1 MAEPTNFFDFVRFVI
16 FATLFERPFFLKII
30 NFCDRLSHC
39 KKCRIFAAE
48 ISCITKISFVMKKL
62 FTFLMA
68 MVITTMVF
76 GQFTKT
82 YYPLDQPILATQ
94 DDRTGWIGGTD
105 DFEYYYDMEENEKV
119 AMRLPAAGELPSGN
133 LIVTKVGFGWQ
144 ATTPTTPTCNPNFRI
159 LIYAGGNGAWI
170 HPETCPTDGDS
181 YTTDTTVQG
190 NLLYSQTYECTT
202 GGWQTVEL
210 NDPVELPANQE
221 IWIAVQALGTS
232 CCWVCPDFEKQHPEW
247 WGQHVLYK
255 YNDPDEPTPENPTGY
270 CWRTAAF
277 VNPETGIRDPG
288 KFALRVLIDNGE
300 EYVYTN
306 NWDADIYSP
315 DTEESQTDITYL
327 YVDEFMMMDS
337 LYLSPALWN
346 MGPDT
351 SNEDGWLRF
360 YVENSEV
367 VFVDT
372 LLSALVR
379 DISVTSGR
387 GWIFNW
393 WGGLMAYEDMEELGL
408 SFPFVVCLS
417 FEPYGY
423 DPNLSN
429 NTACAQITDIDLGVS
444 EKSNTLNISPNP
456 ANTYIKVENAA
467 GARITVYNIAGQEV
481 LSVASAEAN
490 ETLDVS
496 NLNAGL
502 YIVRVANGN
511 EVSTAKVSIVR

>member
-1 MAEPTNFFDFVRFVI
+1 MATVI
-16 FATLFERPFFLKII
+16 
-30 NFCDRLSHC
+30 
-39 KKCRIFAAE
+39 
-48 ISCITKISFVMKKL
+48 V
-62 FTFLMA
+62 
-68 MVITTMVF
+68 VMVF
-76 GQFTKT
+76 GQNDGRL
-82 YYPLDQPILATQ
+82 YPIDQSLRETPQ
-94 DDRTGWIGGTD
+94 DRTGWIGGAED
-105 DFEYYYDMEENEKV
+105 CEYYFKLNEGDKY
-119 AMRLPAAGELPSGN
+119 AMRLPAAGELPAGN
-133 LIVTKVGFGWQ
+133 LKVTKVAFAWQ
-144 ATTPTTPTCNPNFRI
+144 ETGGSDTFDPNLCI
-159 LIYAGGNGAWI
+159 LIYAGGNGNWI
-170 HPETCPTDGDS
+170 REGPNVS
-181 YTTDTTVQG
+181 LTTDTTVQG
-190 NLLYSQTYECTT
+190 TLLYSQTYMCES
-202 GGWQTVEL
+202 GGWHTVEL
-210 NDPVELPANQE
+210 TRPVDLPANQE

-417 FEPYGY
+417 FEPYGH

>member
-1 MAEPTNFFDFVRFVI
+1 
-16 FATLFERPFFLKII
+16 
-30 NFCDRLSHC
+30 
-39 KKCRIFAAE
+39 
-48 ISCITKISFVMKKL
+48 MKKL

-221 IWIAVQALGTS
+221 IWIAIQALGAS
-232 CCWVCPDFEKQHPEW
+232 CTWVCPDVNREHPDW
-247 WGQHVLYK
+247 WGH
-255 YNDPDEPTPENPTGY
+255 
-270 CWRTAAF
+270 F
-277 VNPETGIRDPG
+277 VNFYNTSIGYVWYAIPFNQNPPHVPG
-288 KFALRVLIDNGE
+288 HFAVKALIDNGE
-300 EYVYTN
+300 AYEANTDWWVQ
-306 NWDADIYSP
+306 IYSV
-315 DTEESQTDITYL
+315 ESVADQESIDYL
-327 YVDEFMMMDS
+327 YIDDFMMEDS
-337 LYLSPALWN
+337 LYLAFGIWN
-346 MGPDT
+346 IGPDT
-351 SNEDGWLRF
+351 NTADGWIHM
-360 YVENSEV
+360 YIENTEYDII
-367 VFVDT
+367 DT
-372 LLSALVR
+372 NMGVILQDLSIEPMSGLVYR
-379 DISVTSGR
+379 NT
-387 GWIFNW
+387 
-393 WGGLMAYEDMEELGL
+393 GGILAFSDMEEMGL
-408 SFPFVVCLS
+408 TFPFNVCLTYET
-417 FEPYGY
+417 FGI
-423 DPNLSN
+423 DPNLAN
-429 NTACAQITDIDLGVS
+429 NLACVEITDIDLGVS
-444 EKSNTLNISPNP
+444 ETANTLSISPNP
-456 ANTYIKVENAA
+456 ASTYIKVENAA
-467 GARITVYNIAGQEV
+467 GSQITVYNLSGQEV
-481 LSVASAEAN
+481 LSVATAEAN
-490 ETLDVS
+490 ETLNVS

-502 YIVRVANGN
+502 YLVRVVNGN